1 MISTMELRQRIE
13 ARRRQAEM
21 LLSISTHDT
30 ARKQVRRGLRDLKEA
45 VKWLDCDCT
54 TSPVELLL
62 ELAAWRLNTVRAML
76 RSQGP
81 TSGCA

>member
-1 MISTMELRQRIE
+1 MISTMEFRQRIE
-13 ARRRQAEM
+13 ARRQQAEM
-21 LLSISTHDT
+21 LLSISTHHT
-30 ARKQVRRGLRDLKEA
+30 ARKQVRLGLRDLKEA
-45 VKWLDCDCT
+45 MNWLDSYCT

-62 ELAAWRLNTVRAML
+62 ELAAWRLNAVREML